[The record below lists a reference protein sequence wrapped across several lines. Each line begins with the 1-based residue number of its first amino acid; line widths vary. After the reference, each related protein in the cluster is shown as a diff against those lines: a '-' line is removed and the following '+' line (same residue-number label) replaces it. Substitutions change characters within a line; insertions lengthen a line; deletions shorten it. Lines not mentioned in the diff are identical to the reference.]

1 MKKME
6 SRILIATFLL
16 MAIIVTAANGQGAW
30 NKAQG
35 EGFFKLSEMAIV
47 SDEFYTPEGTTQ
59 QIKTAG
65 VYITSLYAEYGLSNK
80 LTAVTFLPFFVRN
93 TINEQHFAISTNNE
107 EGDESNSFG
116 DVNIGLQYG
125 IKQSGP
131 MVLSAS
137 LLLGLPVG
145 ETSGGRT
152 MILQS
157 GDGEFNQL
165 LRLHVGYSFY
175 PAPFYMTGAIGFNNR
190 TKDFSDEFHFSFE
203 AGASIKESLF
213 VALKFGILQSFNN
226 GDAATSQTGIFSN
239 NLEYVTIG
247 PEVSYLV
254 TDKFGLSASV
264 FGALSGQNIL
274 ARPAYNLGVVY
285 NLKK

>member
-1 MKKME
+1 MKKIE
-6 SRILIATFLL
+6 SRILFAALL
-16 MAIIVTAANGQGAW
+16 SIVSINGVFAQGAW

-35 EGFFKLSEMAIV
+35 EGFFKLSEMVIV

-59 QIKTAG
+59 RIKTAG
-65 VYITSLYAEYGLSNK
+65 VYITSLYGEYGLSNK
-80 LTAVTFLPFFVRN
+80 LTAVAFLPFFVRN
-93 TINEQHFAISTNNE
+93 TINEQNFAISTNNE

-131 MVLSAS
+131 LVLSAS

-152 MILQS
+152 EILQS

-165 LRLHVGYSFY
+165 LRLHAGYSFY

-190 TKDFSDEFHFSFE
+190 TKDFSDEFHFTIE

-213 VALKFGILQSFNN
+213 VALKFGVLQSFNN
-226 GDAATSQTGIFSN
+226 GDAVSSQTGIFSN
-239 NLEYVTIG
+239 NLEYVSIG
-247 PEVSYLV
+247 PEVSYLLNE
-254 TDKFGLSASV
+254 KFGLSASV
-264 FGALSGQNIL
+264 FSALSGQNIL
-274 ARPAYNLGVVY
+274 AKPAFNLGVVY